1 MGHESKKDVS
11 KKDIEQLSNEQLGAM
26 FAPLPHR
33 ETDPMARRQQV
44 GLLILGVSVGL
55 FVLWLLIFR

>member
-1 MGHESKKDVS
+1 MADEGKKDLN
-11 KKDIEQLSNEQLGAM
+11 QLSNEQLGAM

-44 GLLILGVSVGL
+44 SLVILGVFIGL
-55 FVLWLLIFR
+55 FLLYLLFLR